1 MIADKT
7 LLIFEFT
14 AMLKTERFPRTNND
28 WEDRDEP
35 EKTWAEWKAAYKRE
49 LAKARVKEQAN
60 EDSVKF
66 CAANAAERVETK
78 NTTHEVETNHGV
90 DKGGM
95 ADL

>member
-1 MIADKT
+1 MSPKK
-7 LLIFEFT
+7 LGPSG
-14 AMLKTERFPRTNND
+14 RQR
-28 WEDRDEP
+28 
-35 EKTWAEWKAAYKRE
+35 YKRE

-66 CAANAAERVETK
+66 GAANAAERVETK

-90 DKGGM
+90 NKGGM